1 MVLPN
6 GFVVVRERA
15 RPLAPDE
22 RREAI
27 LDAVLP
33 LLRDRGRDV
42 TSRELAEAAGVAEG
56 TIFRAFGDKDTLLE
70 AGLIRLLAP
79 EGFRE
84 ELRRIPHDLPL
95 EDKVT
100 CVIEALRTR
109 FGEVFRIMAVF
120 GVDGPPPVRD
130 AGGGEWISILH
141 ELFASDADRLAVPLE
156 TLAWYLRLVAFGGSI
171 EPFNHF
177 RPFDSAELAT
187 VVVHGVAVT
196 GAPVPPPPTRPARSA
211 AAARPSHAA

>member
-1 MVLPN
+1 MTLPE

-15 RPLAPDE
+15 RPLAPDD

-27 LDAVLP
+27 LEAVLP
-33 LLRDRGRDV
+33 LLREKGRDV
-42 TSRELAEAAGVAEG
+42 TSRELAVAAGVAEG
-56 TIFRAFGDKDTLLE
+56 TIFRAFGDKETLLE
-70 AGLIRLLAP
+70 AGLVKLLQP

-84 ELRRIPHDLPL
+84 QLRSIPHDLPF

-100 CVIEALRTR
+100 CVVEALRTR

-130 AGGGEWISILH
+130 AGNGEWIEIL
-141 ELFASDADRLAVPLE
+141 EDLFARDVGRIAVPLE
-156 TLAWYLRLVAFGGSI
+156 TLAWYLRLVAFGASI

-187 VVVHGVAVT
+187 VVVHGVAVS
-196 GAPVPPPPTRPARSA
+196 GA
-211 AAARPSHAA
+211 